1 VGVVS
6 WIILGLIAG
15 VIAKILMPGKDPG
28 GCIITILLGIGGAFV
43 GGWIGK
49 TLFKTQLGTFFEIRT
64 WGLAILGAL
73 VILVVYRLLIGN
85 RNHRRRD

>member
-1 VGVVS
+1 MSIVG

-15 VIAKILMPGKDPG
+15 AIAKMLMPGKDPG
-28 GCIITILLGIGGAFV
+28 GCIITMLLGVGGAFV

-49 TLFKTQLGTFFEIRT
+49 TVFHRPLGTFFDLHT

-73 VILVVYRLLIGN
+73 VILVAYRLILGD
-85 RNHRRRD
+85 RHKRR